1 MSAWEYRSK
10 AEALMADNQFLA
22 ADELADELVEAGYI
36 SAADRDTVAQEIT
49 GHNTVYVPEG
59 DEPHCKC
66 GKWLEDDHFEWPDH
80 MGDVL
85 DEWITEAGRADR

>member
-10 AEALMADNQFLA
+10 AETLMAEYRFLA
-22 ADELADELVEAGYI
+22 AGELADELAEAGYI
-36 SAADRDTVAQEIT
+36 ITADRDAVAEAIT
-49 GHNTVYVPEG
+49 DHDGVYVPEG

-66 GKWLEDDHFEWPDH
+66 GKWLEDDEYEWPDH

-85 DEWITEAGRADR
+85 ERWITEAGESTP

>member
-1 MSAWEYRSK
+1 MSAWEYWSK

-22 ADELADELVEAGYI
+22 AAELADELIEAGYI
-36 SAADRDTVAQEIT
+36 SAADQDTVAQEIT
-49 GHNTVYVPEG
+49 GHDAVYVPEG

-66 GKWLEDDHFEWPDH
+66 GKWLEDDQFEWPDH

-85 DEWITEAGRADR
+85 DKWITDAGRADR